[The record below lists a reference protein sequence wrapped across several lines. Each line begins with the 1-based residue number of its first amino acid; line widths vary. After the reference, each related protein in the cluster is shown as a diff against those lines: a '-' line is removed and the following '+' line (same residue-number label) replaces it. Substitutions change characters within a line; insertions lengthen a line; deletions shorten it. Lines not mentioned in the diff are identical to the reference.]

1 MCTVEPRAGT
11 CPAPP
16 PVGPGRK
23 AWGGP
28 ALSCRA
34 LLAIALAACAAGAV
48 ADCLVVYGNGRNL
61 GDARD
66 NAHWDALNAQFNAA
80 VVARLRAADLRAEPL
95 VFRVGVDLA
104 AASRTLMETAQR
116 DGCQRVVDTTVFANY
131 GEPATLVVRL
141 RVHPLLGAHGPRLP
155 GAQPR
160 IGEPLYTGQR
170 EYELNERAL
179 ARLKLDALA
188 AELVEDYLAAR

>member
-1 MCTVEPRAGT
+1 MTPTSTGASSRSA
-11 CPAPP
+11 
-16 PVGPGRK
+16 
-23 AWGGP
+23 
-28 ALSCRA
+28 ALA
-34 LLAIALAACAAGAV
+34 LFAIALTVAFAPPAA

-66 NAHWDALNAQFNAA
+66 NAHWDRLNAQFNAA
-80 VVARLRAADLRAEPL
+80 VVARLRAADLKAEPL

-104 AASRTLMETAQR
+104 GASRALIETALR
-116 DGCQRVVDTTVFANY
+116 DGCQRIVDTTVFANY
-131 GEPATLVVRL
+131 GDPSTLVVRL

-155 GAQPR
+155 DARPR

-170 EYELNERAL
+170 EYELNERSL

-188 AELVEDYLAAR
+188 VELVEDYLAPR